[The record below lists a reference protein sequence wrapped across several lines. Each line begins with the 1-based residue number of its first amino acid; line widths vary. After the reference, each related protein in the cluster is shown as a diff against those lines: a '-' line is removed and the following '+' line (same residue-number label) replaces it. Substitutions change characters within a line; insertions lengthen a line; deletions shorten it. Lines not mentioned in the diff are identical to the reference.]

1 VFKKL
6 TAAALALGFLVVPA
20 ASSSGASCSFSSV
33 SGNRDLGTL
42 YASVVDTTTGKKLI
56 GVRDSEQTPS
66 ASVMKLFTGAASI
79 MYLPSDYRAETSV
92 WTVDQ
97 DPGTLVL
104 HGGGD
109 HALSRLVSPHYTTY
123 AKPARLSNLATRTLA
138 AIPANMKIRRIIL
151 DDSFFEGTAYNPWW
165 FKSDRVN
172 GYISP
177 ITGLAVDSARVNPD
191 LTDKKYDGT
200 RVADPVWQ
208 AGQEFRK
215 ALGDRGK
222 GARFDTTMY
231 PWHSYKKVASVLS
244 SPVTTWIDH
253 AMKVSD
259 NTETEYLIRHVL
271 KASSRGTDYTDIQ
284 PQIEGMLES
293 FGISAKGLVMKDA
306 AGLAQDDRVTAK
318 MVTALL
324 NEGAQPGS
332 PIASLGGYLATT
344 SSIGTISSR
353 FRGANAVVRGKI
365 QAKTG
370 FIPGVYSLAGYV
382 TAKDGHRIAW
392 AFFARG
398 KGIGGGTRTA
408 IDSLVVRAYTCG
420 AKLTK

>member
-1 VFKKL
+1 MLKKL
-6 TAAALALGFLVVPA
+6 AVAALSLGLLAVPA
-20 ASSSGASCSFSSV
+20 PSSSGAGCSFSKV

-42 YASVVDTTTGKKLI
+42 YASVVDTSTGKELVGI
-56 GVRDSEQTPS
+56 RESEQTPS

-79 MYLPSDYRAETSV
+79 MYLPPEYRAETSV

-97 DPGTLVL
+97 DPGTIVL

-123 AKPARLSNLATRTLA
+123 ATPARLSTLASRTLA
-138 AIPANMKIRRIIL
+138 KLPTDMVINRIIV
-151 DDSFFEGTAYNPWW
+151 DDSFFEGVAYNPWW
-165 FKSDRVN
+165 FGSDRVN
-172 GYISP
+172 GYVSP
-177 ITGLAVDSARVNPD
+177 ITGIAVDAGRINPD

-200 RVADPVWQ
+200 RVSDPVAQ
-208 AGQEFRK
+208 AGAYFRK
-215 ALGDRGK
+215 ALGSRAKTAALD
-222 GARFDTTMY
+222 FYMY
-231 PWHSYKKVASVLS
+231 PWHSYKKVASVTS
-244 SPVTTWIDH
+244 APVTTWIDH

-271 KASSRGTDYTDIQ
+271 KASNRGTNYTDIQ
-284 PQIEGMLES
+284 PQISGMLES
-293 FGISAKGLVMKDA
+293 FGISSKGLVMKDA

-318 MVTALL
+318 LVTALL
-324 NEGAQPGS
+324 NEAAQADS
-332 PIASLGGYLATT
+332 PIATLGGYLATT

-353 FRGANAVVRGKI
+353 FNGPNAVVRGKI

-382 TAKDGHRIAW
+382 IAKDGHRIAW

-408 IDSLVVRAYTCG
+408 IDSLVTRAYTCG